1 MVGHG
6 AIETWSYR
14 NTEIWK
20 HRDMEAQRCKR
31 KAKNKV
37 PDLVAIHF
45 TVKLTLPKADDKI

>member
-1 MVGHG
+1 
-6 AIETWSYR
+6 
-14 NTEIWK
+14 
-20 HRDMEAQRCKR
+20 MEAQRCKR